1 MPRIR
6 RGLPRSRR
14 AGSPSSAARPTRG
27 AWTSSICSRGSERWG
42 RSACSW
48 REAASSRAPFSKQV
62 SSIAWWPSRRPSCSE
77 APARRGRWAGSAF
90 PCPTEYVW
98 RKWRSAPSRAIGSS
112 KGMCVAGA
120 GPDMFTG
127 IVEETG
133 RVVARRGSRLVVGA
147 GATRGGTEL
156 GSSVAVN
163 GVCLTAVELDGERL
177 SFDLGPETL
186 ARSALGDLE
195 AGDQVNLERPMR
207 LNGFVG
213 GHLVLG
219 HVDGIGLVTAFETD
233 GETARIRVEW

>member
-1 MPRIR
+1 M
-6 RGLPRSRR
+6 SD
-14 AGSPSSAARPTRG
+14 
-27 AWTSSICSRGSERWG
+27 
-42 RSACSW
+42 
-48 REAASSRAPFSKQV
+48 
-62 SSIAWWPSRRPSCSE
+62 
-77 APARRGRWAGSAF
+77 
-90 PCPTEYVW
+90 
-98 RKWRSAPSRAIGSS
+98 
-112 KGMCVAGA
+112 AGA
-120 GPDMFTG
+120 SPDMFTG

-147 GATRGGTEL
+147 DATREGTAL

-163 GVCLTAVELDGERL
+163 GVCLTAVEIDGERL

-195 AGDQVNLERPMR
+195 TGDQVNLERPMR

-233 GETARIRVEW
+233 GETARIRVEWQDPALAALLIPKGSVAVDGVSLTVASLERGAFEVMVIPHTLECTTLATFKPGRRVNLEMDVIGKYVLRALSVREEPR

>member
-1 MPRIR
+1 
-6 RGLPRSRR
+6 
-14 AGSPSSAARPTRG
+14 
-27 AWTSSICSRGSERWG
+27 
-42 RSACSW
+42 
-48 REAASSRAPFSKQV
+48 
-62 SSIAWWPSRRPSCSE
+62 
-77 APARRGRWAGSAF
+77 
-90 PCPTEYVW
+90 
-98 RKWRSAPSRAIGSS
+98 
-112 KGMCVAGA
+112 
-120 GPDMFTG
+120 MFTG

-147 GATRGGTEL
+147 GATREGTEL

-233 GETARIRVEW
+233 GETARIRVEWQDPTLAPLLIPKGSVAVDGVSLTVASLERGAFEVMVIPHTLECTTLGSFKPGRRVNLEMDVIGKYVLRALSVREEPR